1 MNNKMLKIL
10 GIALSA
16 IGLLASV
23 LSDVVKEKQYSNEM
37 DEKIE
42 QKLKDRD
49 SNEPSYLFK

>member
-42 QKLKDRD
+42 QKLKDRG
-49 SNEPSYLFK
+49 L

>member
-1 MNNKMLKIL
+1 MSNEMLKVI

-23 LSDVVKEKQYSNEM
+23 LSDVVKEKQHSNEM

-42 QKLKDRD
+42 QKLKDRG
-49 SNEPSYLFK
+49 L

>member
-1 MNNKMLKIL
+1 MSNKMLKVI

-23 LSDVVKEKQYSNEM
+23 IADVVKEKQHSDEI

-42 QKLKDRD
+42 QKLKDRG
-49 SNEPSYLFK
+49 L